1 VSDGPLL
8 EALGPVLDVLEAL
21 GVRHYVGGSLASSA
35 HGIPRASID
44 ADILAELQPGDVAR
58 FVTAL
63 GDRYYIPDDR
73 VSDAVD
79 RRASFNLI
87 HLASMLKIDV
97 FVAKDR
103 AFDRRA
109 LGRARPEPL
118 ESEAGRRVPLASAE
132 DIVLAKLE
140 WYRKG
145 GEVSERQWGDVIG
158 VLRTGGAKL
167 DLPYL
172 RELAPDLGVSDLLER
187 AVAEVAEAD

>member
-1 VSDGPLL
+1 VSEGSLL
-8 EALGPVLDVLEAL
+8 DALDPVLDALEAL

-44 ADILAELQPGDVAR
+44 ADILAELRPGDVAR

-63 GDRYYIPDDR
+63 GDRYYVSQDR
-73 VSDAVD
+73 VRDAVD

-109 LGRARPEPL
+109 LDRARAEPL
-118 ESEAGRRVPLASAE
+118 ESEGGRRVPLASAE

-145 GEVSERQWGDVIG
+145 GGVSERQWGDVIG
-158 VLRTGGAKL
+158 VLRTGGARL
-167 DLPYL
+167 NLRYL
-172 RELAPDLGVSDLLER
+172 RELANDLEVADLLER
-187 AVAEVAEAD
+187 ALAEVAQAD